1 MIVTLQTQLI
11 TSIDQVREFVLAT
24 DAAIFLV
31 TDRKEASKWM
41 ADTLR
46 DFRYADLSKE
56 HKGLI
61 RLYLAKVTGLSRAQV
76 ARCIRQY
83 QEEGTVEDRRKQSAN
98 LFRVRYTE
106 EDVRLLAEL
115 DSIHEG
121 LSGPATK
128 KLCERMY
135 HVFGDQRYERL
146 STISNGHLYNL
157 RKAAA
162 YTQVRQV
169 FQKTRS
175 TKIQIG
181 VRRKPYPNGSPGYLR
196 VDSVHQ
202 GDLDGVKGIYIINA
216 VDEVTQM
223 QCIVAVE
230 RISEMFLVP
239 ALNQMMESFPF
250 VIRNFH
256 SDCGSEYINRKVAE
270 MLEKLRIDQTKSRSR
285 HCNDNALV
293 ESKNASTVRKY
304 LGYAHIPAPMADL
317 VSEFTRGVLTPY
329 INYHRPC
336 FFSYEEEDAKG
347 KIRKKYRYEDMMTP
361 YEKFRSL
368 PQNESYLRP
377 GLTLGQLDAI
387 ASAQSDNEA
396 GLALQKARQK
406 LFQTI
411 NKKTQQSAA

>member
-1 MIVTLQTQLI
+1 MIVTLQTHQLN
-11 TSIDQVREFVLAT
+11 SIEQVREFILGT
-24 DAAIFLV
+24 DPVVFGFS
-31 TDRKEASKWM
+31 DRKQAHLWM

-46 DFRYADLSKE
+46 RFAYGSRSKA
-56 HKGLI
+56 HKGLLK
-61 RLYLAKVTGLSRAQV
+61 RYLSKVSGLSMAQV
-76 ARCIRQY
+76 ERYIRQFL
-83 QEEGTVEDRRKQSAN
+83 EDGTCEDRRKLSDN
-98 LFRVRYTE
+98 LFRTRYTE

-115 DSIHEG
+115 DTIHEN

-135 HVFGDQRYERL
+135 QVFGDHRYERL

-157 RKAAA
+157 RKEAA
-162 YTQVRQV
+162 YAEVRQV

-181 VRRKPYPNGSPGYLR
+181 VRRKPYPNGTPGYLR

-202 GDLDGVKGIYIINA
+202 GDLDGIKGVYLINA

-230 RISEMFLVP
+230 RISEVFMIP
-239 ALNQMMESFPF
+239 ALNQMIESFPF
-250 VIRNFH
+250 VIKNFH
-256 SDCGSEYINRKVAE
+256 SDCGSEYINRKVSE
-270 MLEKLRIDQTKSRSR
+270 MLEKLRIDQTKSRAR
-285 HCNDNALV
+285 QCNDNALV

-304 LGYAHIPAPMADL
+304 LGYAHIPAPLADL

-336 FFSYEEEDAKG
+336 FFAHEEEDAKG

-368 PQNESYLRP
+368 PQNESYLR
-377 GLTLGQLDAI
+377 TEVTVAQLDAI

-411 NKKTQQSAA
+411 NKRSQRSAA

>member
-46 DFRYADLSKE
+46 NFRYADLSKE

-157 RKAAA
+157 RKEAA
-162 YTQVRQV
+162 YAQVRQV

-239 ALNQMMESFPF
+239 ALNQMIGSFPF

-270 MLEKLRIDQTKSRSR
+270 MLEKLRIEQTKSRAR

-377 GLTLGQLDAI
+377 GLTLAQLDAI

-396 GLALQKARQK
+396 GLELQKARQK

>member
-1 MIVTLQTQLI
+1 MIVTLQTQQI
-11 TSIDQVREFVLAT
+11 TSIDQVREFVLGTEPAL
-24 DAAIFLV
+24 FLV

-46 DFRYADLSKE
+46 TFRYVKASRE
-56 HKGLI
+56 HKGLL
-61 RLYLAKVTGLSRAQV
+61 RLYLAKVTGLSRAQI
-76 ARCIRQY
+76 ACCIRQY

-115 DSIHEG
+115 DSIHEN

-135 HVFGDQRYERL
+135 HVFGDHRYERL

-157 RKAAA
+157 RKEAA
-162 YTQVRQV
+162 YVQVRQI

-175 TKIQIG
+175 TKTQIG
-181 VRRKPYPNGSPGYLR
+181 VRRKPYPQGAPGYLR

-202 GDLDGVKGIYIINA
+202 GDLDGIKGIYIINA

-256 SDCGSEYINRKVAE
+256 SDCGSEYINRKVSE
-270 MLEKLRIDQTKSRSR
+270 MLEKLRIEQTKSRAR

-304 LGYAHIPAPMADL
+304 LGYAHIPAPLADL
-317 VSEFTRGVLTPY
+317 VSEFTRGILTPY

-336 FFSYEEEDAKG
+336 FFAHEEEDAKG

-377 GLTLGQLDAI
+377 GLTLEQLDAI

-396 GLALQKARQK
+396 GMKLQKARQK

-411 NKKTQQSAA
+411 NKKTQRPAA

>member
-11 TSIDQVREFVLAT
+11 RSIDQVREFVLAT
-24 DAAIFLV
+24 ESALFSV

-41 ADTLR
+41 ADTLCH
-46 DFRYADLSKE
+46 FRYANLSKE

-83 QEEGTVEDRRKQSAN
+83 QEEGTVEDRRKQSGN

-135 HVFGDQRYERL
+135 SVFGDHRYERL

-157 RKAAA
+157 RKEVA
-162 YTQVRQV
+162 YAQVRQV

-175 TKIQIG
+175 TKVQIG
-181 VRRKPYPNGSPGYLR
+181 VRRKPYPNGAPGYLR

-202 GDLDGVKGIYIINA
+202 GDLNGVKGIYIINA

-223 QCIVAVE
+223 QCIVAVP
-230 RISEMFLVP
+230 RISEIFLVP

-304 LGYAHIPAPMADL
+304 LGYAHIPASLADL

-336 FFSYEEEDAKG
+336 FFPYEEEDAKG
-347 KIRKKYRYEDMMTP
+347 KIRKRYRYEDMKTP
-361 YEKFRSL
+361 YEKLKSL
-368 PQNESYLRP
+368 THNESYLRP
-377 GLTLGQLDAI
+377 GLTLEQLDEI

-411 NKKTQQSAA
+411 NKRSQRSAA

>member
-46 DFRYADLSKE
+46 NFRYADLSKE

-157 RKAAA
+157 RKEAA
-162 YTQVRQV
+162 YAQVRQV

-239 ALNQMMESFPF
+239 ALNQMIGSFPF

-270 MLEKLRIDQTKSRSR
+270 MLEKLRIEQTKSRAR

-304 LGYAHIPAPMADL
+304 LGYAHIPAPLADL

-368 PQNESYLRP
+368 THSESYLRP
-377 GLTLGQLDAI
+377 GLTLEQLDAI
-387 ASAQSDNEA
+387 ASTQSDNEA
-396 GLALQKARQK
+396 GLELQKARQK